1 MLDQPSSF
9 SDPGMFAPATYA
21 AVRRPLEECE
31 TLPPFCYTSQTF
43 FRREVERIFMKA
55 WNFIGR
61 ADRIPNSGDYFAF
74 DFVGVPVVVVR
85 GSDGEVRAFAN
96 SCRHRGACVAV
107 GEGNVRAF
115 RCAYHSW
122 AYGLDGTLLS
132 APEIDQTR
140 NFDFAQYGL
149 VPLRLEMWAGFMF
162 LNFDTGAAPLA
173 QWLGDLPQR
182 LSSYRFEDMV
192 CVRRKEYLLECNW
205 KVYVENAMEAYHVPT
220 VHRST
225 LQRQK
230 GPPSQKQ
237 PTNGD
242 WIALWKEHEGSRALL
257 AGETGFPFID
267 GLEGQ
272 AAAGTW
278 YPLIYPSTMF
288 GATRDCMWW
297 LELHP
302 LSASQTRLIVGS
314 AFPKKTV
321 ARNDFPEVV
330 ERYYRRWDISIP
342 EDNVISNLQQK
353 GLSSPFAR
361 PGRLTHLEPLVHDLA
376 NWVLDRVVDG
386 AGATRDRAG
395 SSPPSRG

>member
-1 MLDQPSSF
+1 MLDQPMSAG
-9 SDPGMFAPATYA
+9 DPGIFSPATYA

-31 TLPPFCYTSQTF
+31 TLPPFCYTSEAF
-43 FRREVERIFMKA
+43 FRREVERVFMKA

-61 ADRIPNSGDYFAF
+61 ADRIPNPGDYFAF
-74 DFVGVPVVVVR
+74 SFVGVPAVVVR
-85 GSDGEVRAFAN
+85 GNDGEVRAFAN
-96 SCRHRGACVAV
+96 SCRHRGSSIAV
-107 GEGNVRAF
+107 GEGSVRAF
-115 RCAYHSW
+115 RCPYHSW
-122 AYGLDGTLLS
+122 AYGLDGKLLS
-132 APEIDQTR
+132 APEIDRSR

-149 VPLRLEMWAGFMF
+149 VPLRLETWAGFMF
-162 LNFDTGAAPLA
+162 LNFDAGAAPLVA
-173 QWLGDLPQR
+173 WLGDLPQR

-192 CVRRKEYLLECNW
+192 CVRRKEYLLDCNW

-237 PTNGD
+237 PTQGE

-257 AGETGFPFID
+257 AGESGFPYID
-267 GLEGQ
+267 GLEGE
-272 AAAGTW
+272 AARGTW

-302 LSASQTRLIVGS
+302 LSAAQTRLIVGS
-314 AFPKKTV
+314 AFPRKTV
-321 ARNDFPEVV
+321 ARNDFAEVV

-342 EDNVISNLQQK
+342 EDNDISNLQQQ
-353 GLSSPFAR
+353 GLTSPFAR

-376 NWVLDRVVDG
+376 NWVLDRVLDEPH
-386 AGATRDRAG
+386 R
-395 SSPPSRG
+395 